1 MDKLELFSKCLN
13 LVEGRENPES
23 WWGWWNEHESEVE
36 KLLNHGEFLKLKP
49 RSHGFSWVPVFGS
62 QKGAITILEKNGIAF
77 EISNL
82 YQERYLEELDAYC
95 KEQKRVQREK
105 QKKFKAQHP
114 EWFTQYPKFSKML
127 AKVLDSS
134 DEIKSAATVEKIVEI
149 EKKLGFILPTQV
161 REFFLITAWFPQ
173 RRITNIGIGTR
184 NPKQSCKNPRRQMK
198 QAPVGTK
205 NARSGLR
212 PFPRQHIMK
221 LRLGLILLLFAASA
235 GILVWMYYAATREP
249 RSPKGSPWA
258 ETLADLDACC
268 RRKHVKSVQYDHFAG
283 IAADEKRHTAERLFR
298 AMAFSERLQENNCA
312 TAILHLGGHYTPPGK
327 IIIFGGTTD
336 GNLERSVAYER
347 QAHAGRSG
355 ADIRRAMERGN
366 RYAARILTW
375 ASAGDMRNIALLER
389 CRQEGRNAPDTG
401 RFAVCPNCGS
411 LYPSEYADW
420 YCPACLTE
428 GKRFV
433 LFE

>member
-1 MDKLELFSKCLN
+1 
-13 LVEGRENPES
+13 
-23 WWGWWNEHESEVE
+23 
-36 KLLNHGEFLKLKP
+36 
-49 RSHGFSWVPVFGS
+49 
-62 QKGAITILEKNGIAF
+62 
-77 EISNL
+77 
-82 YQERYLEELDAYC
+82 
-95 KEQKRVQREK
+95 
-105 QKKFKAQHP
+105 
-114 EWFTQYPKFSKML
+114 
-127 AKVLDSS
+127 
-134 DEIKSAATVEKIVEI
+134 
-149 EKKLGFILPTQV
+149 
-161 REFFLITAWFPQ
+161 
-173 RRITNIGIGTR
+173 
-184 NPKQSCKNPRRQMK
+184 
-198 QAPVGTK
+198 
-205 NARSGLR
+205 
-212 PFPRQHIMK
+212 MK

-375 ASAGDMRNIALLER
+375 ASTCGTSPCWNAAGRRDATPRTRAGSQSARTAATSIRRNTPT
-389 CRQEGRNAPDTG
+389 GTAP
-401 RFAVCPNCGS
+401 
-411 LYPSEYADW
+411 
-420 YCPACLTE
+420 PA
-428 GKRFV
+428 
-433 LFE
+433 